1 MNLVDT
7 SVWIDHLRAPVAE
20 LQTQLRDRQV
30 LVHPMV
36 IGELAC
42 GMIRSRSQF
51 LSYLATL
58 PSVVPLDHERV
69 LQEIETNRLMGRGI
83 SFIDAHLLTLVVAR
97 GGDTLWTRDRRL
109 KQIAEEMGIAFPGD
123 ST

>member
-1 MNLVDT
+1 MDT
-7 SVWIDHLRAPVAE
+7 SVWIDHLRSPVAE
-20 LQTQLRDRQV
+20 LQIQLRAGRV

-42 GMIRSRSQF
+42 GMIRRRSQF

-58 PSVVPLDHERV
+58 PSAVPLDNERV
-69 LQEIETNRLMGRGI
+69 LQEIEANRLMGRGI
-83 SFIDAHLLTLVVAR
+83 GFIDAHLLASVGAR

-109 KQIAEEMGIAFPGD
+109 RRIAEEMGIAFPGD